1 MHPQAVGHFK
11 SDLIAPL
18 KLANHLL
25 SISALLTITAGA
37 WPSAGLSSLSG
48 VPPRLIQVASR
59 ESRDANPT
67 SRIPYPVSRFAN
79 PRSQVASPE
88 SAVRYEASHQAMGT
102 TYTVVAYGRDQTF
115 LAEVVSEVFAEIDQ
129 LDDQMSNYKPESE
142 LSVIN
147 RDAAK
152 SDVTVSPQL
161 FGLIQYSLRASQ
173 ESGGDFDIT
182 VGPLMKLWGF
192 FRGQGRLPGAEE
204 IAQVEKRIGYRH
216 VHLDAARRTLHFD
229 TAGVE
234 LDLGGIAKGYAVDRA
249 AELMRSNGVTSALIS
264 SGSSSIY
271 ALGSPPGERGWK
283 ITVRD
288 PYHADKPADVFLLR
302 NFALSTSG
310 NYEKFFKIN
319 GKVYCH
325 IMDPHTGWPVQN
337 MLSTVAA
344 VPTGMETEALT
355 KIFFVGGV
363 EKSRQYLAT
372 HPNAIGV
379 FYQPADKPET
389 FLHTVLRS
397 KDFNIP
403 PDSVAELELTTDN

>member
-1 MHPQAVGHFK
+1 
-11 SDLIAPL
+11 
-18 KLANHLL
+18 
-25 SISALLTITAGA
+25 
-37 WPSAGLSSLSG
+37 
-48 VPPRLIQVASR
+48 
-59 ESRDANPT
+59 
-67 SRIPYPVSRFAN
+67 
-79 PRSQVASPE
+79 
-88 SAVRYEASHQAMGT
+88 MGT

-129 LDDQMSNYKPESE
+129 LDEQMSNYKPESE
-142 LSVIN
+142 LSAIN

-152 SDVTVSPQL
+152 SEVTVSPQL

-192 FRGQGRLPGAEE
+192 FRGQGRLPGSAE
-204 IAQVEKRIGYRH
+204 IAQVEKHIGYRH
-216 VHLDAARRTLHFD
+216 VHLDAARRTIRFD
-229 TAGVE
+229 TTGVE
-234 LDLGGIAKGYAVDRA
+234 LDLGGIAKGYAVDQA
-249 AELMRSNGVTSALIS
+249 AELMRSDGVATALIS
-264 SGSSSIY
+264 SGTSSIY

-288 PYHADKPADVFLLR
+288 PFREDKPADVFRLQ

-344 VPTGMETEALT
+344 VPTGVETEALT
-355 KIFFVGGV
+355 KIFFVGSI
-363 EKSRQYLAT
+363 EKSRRYLST

-379 FYQPADKPET
+379 FYQPGDKPET
-389 FLHTVLRS
+389 YKRTVLRS
-397 KDFNIP
+397 ETFQIP
-403 PDSVAELELTTDN
+403 ADSIAELEK